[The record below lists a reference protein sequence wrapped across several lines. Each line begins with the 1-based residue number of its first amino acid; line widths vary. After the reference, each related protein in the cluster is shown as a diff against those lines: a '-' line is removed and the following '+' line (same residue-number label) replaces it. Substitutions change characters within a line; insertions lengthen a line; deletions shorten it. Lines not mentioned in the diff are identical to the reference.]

1 MNESLNLENIHI
13 KSMKCYLTCSFA
25 GFIALDENCTLLDY
39 ELFPREKQVERL
51 AKIYAGILTREEE
64 SILKRMVKSCDS
76 IVIETTIPHSRYKN
90 LKESIK
96 FEYETPNIAGEFL
109 RSNMEDELQRVGYLE
124 QEDDLGSILHDLS
137 IEITNER
144 LREASASED
153 MFLIQA
159 INSIEELDETTGKM
173 IERLREWYAIHFPEL
188 DGIKNHERYVEMIS
202 ELGDRDSIISS
213 GVLEADKDSRV
224 RTDRSVGT
232 PISETDLLMV
242 REFAGSI
249 KSLQKTRR
257 SLTDYVDMRMT
268 DIAPNLKDLAG
279 PSLGAKLIAHVG
291 GIERLSK
298 MPSGTVQVLGAE
310 KALFR
315 HLKTGE
321 RPPKHGL
328 IFQHPEVRG
337 AKWWLRGKIART
349 LALKISL
356 AVRKDVYC
364 GEHDPNIVESFEK
377 RVEEIKK
384 ANPFP
389 KRSSKSK
396 KVKDKE
402 TRKKKKKRDKY
413 KKNIKDY
420 Y

>member
-1 MNESLNLENIHI
+1 
-13 KSMKCYLTCSFA
+13 MKCYITCSFA
-25 GFIALDENCTLLDY
+25 GFISLDENCTLLDY
-39 ELFPREKQVERL
+39 ELFPREKQRERL
-51 AKIYAGILTREEE
+51 AKIDSGTLTKEEE
-64 SILKRMVKSCDS
+64 SILKRMVKKCDS
-76 IVIETTIPHSRYKN
+76 IVIETIIPHSRYKN

-96 FEYETPNIAGEFL
+96 FEYETPNMAGEFL
-109 RSNMEDELQRVGYLE
+109 RLNMEDLLLKVGFLE
-124 QEDDLGSILHDLS
+124 SGEDLTSILHELS
-137 IEITNER
+137 IDITNDR
-144 LREASASED
+144 LREASKSED

-173 IERLREWYAIHFPEL
+173 VERLREWYSIHFPEL
-188 DGIKNHERYVEMIS
+188 DRIKNQERYVEMVTD
-202 ELGDRDSIISS
+202 LGDMDSIIDS
-213 GVLEADKDSRV
+213 GVLDSDKDSRV
-224 RTDRSVGT
+224 RTDRSVGA

-242 REFAGSI
+242 REFAGSV
-249 KSLQKTRR
+249 KSLQKTKK
-257 SLTDYVDMRMT
+257 SLTDYVDRRMGE
-268 DIAPNLKDLAG
+268 IAPNLKDLAG

-291 GIERLSK
+291 SIERLSK

-321 RPPKHGL
+321 NPPKHGL

-337 AKWWLRGKIART
+337 AKWWIRGKIART

-356 AVRKDVYC
+356 AVRKDVYS
-364 GEHDPNIVESFEK
+364 GDYDPTIVESFEK

-389 KRSSKSK
+389 KRSTKSK
-396 KVKDKE
+396 KLEEKNPM
-402 TRKKKKKRDKY
+402 KKKKKRDKY